1 MESCLQLH
9 SNEHKD
15 PAEKN
20 LPPYIPS
27 GHTPISHFQQ
37 KIPESTDCEK
47 MIAGSGSEEKV
58 KANCLEVQHLHHI
71 VQCKHQATSKYF
83 LSFSFCLH

>member
-9 SNEHKD
+9 SKENKD
-15 PAEKN
+15 PADKIF
-20 LPPYIPS
+20 LPTSPL
-27 GHTPISHFQQ
+27 GTPINHFQQ
-37 KIPESTDCEK
+37 KIRESTDCEK

-58 KANCLEVQHLHHI
+58 KANCLEVQHPHHI